1 MVIAKAKRR
10 SVDEYLAEVQGM
22 IRQRYPD
29 AEFRIMRRRKY
40 DVTMDVI
47 GDFENA
53 YAVSRLVA
61 DRTIEILLET
71 GLFIIVVPIDRD
83 GR

>member
-1 MVIAKAKRR
+1 MVSTKAKRP
-10 SVDEYLAEVQGM
+10 SVDEYIAEIQG
-22 IRQRYPD
+22 IIKRRYPD
-29 AEFRIMRRRKY
+29 AEFTIMRRRRN

-47 GDFENA
+47 GDFKNA
-53 YAVSRLVA
+53 YEVSKLVA
-61 DRTIEILLET
+61 DRTLDILLET

>member
-1 MVIAKAKRR
+1 MVTANAKRG
-10 SVDEYLAEVQGM
+10 STDEYLTEIQGM
-22 IRQRYPD
+22 IKQSYSA
-29 AEFRIMRRRKY
+29 AEFKIMRRRKNE
-40 DVTMDVI
+40 VTMDVI

-53 YAVSRLVA
+53 YEVSRLVA
-61 DRTIEILLET
+61 DRTIDILLET